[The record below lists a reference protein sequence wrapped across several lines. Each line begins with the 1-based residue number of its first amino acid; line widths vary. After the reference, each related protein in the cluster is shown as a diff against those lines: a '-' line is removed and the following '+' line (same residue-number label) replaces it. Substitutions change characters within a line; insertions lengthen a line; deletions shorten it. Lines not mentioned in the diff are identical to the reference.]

1 MNPFTNLTRFFT
13 SLTTDLT
20 NTALVVAVIAFIFC
34 GIMIF
39 RGTEENV
46 PRFQKATMWVGAG
59 VIVIVLAKIIV
70 GWLKAGVA

>member
-1 MNPFTNLTRFFT
+1 MNPFTKLNTFLGT
-13 SLTTDLT
+13 LTTDVT
-20 NTALVVAVIAFIFC
+20 NTALLIAVIAFVFC

-59 VIVIVLAKIIV
+59 VIVIVLSKVIV
-70 GWLKAGVA
+70 AWLKAGVA